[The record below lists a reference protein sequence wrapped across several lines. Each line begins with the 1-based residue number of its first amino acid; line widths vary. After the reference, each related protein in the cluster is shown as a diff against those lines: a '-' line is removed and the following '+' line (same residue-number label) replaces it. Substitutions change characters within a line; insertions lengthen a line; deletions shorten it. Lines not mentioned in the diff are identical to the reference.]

1 VTDIFPL
8 VILAIGMV
16 TVIGLI
22 VGLRLNA
29 FLALLIAAIVVSLLS
44 PGELAIKIT
53 RVAVAFGTTA
63 GSIGIVIALAAVI
76 GKAMMDSGAADR
88 IVRGFISL
96 LGEERGGVALLSS
109 GYVLGIPVFFDTV
122 FYLLVP
128 LARSMYR
135 RTKKRYLM
143 YLMAIGAGGAIT
155 HTMVP
160 PTPGPLVLAETMGI
174 DLGVMILVGAVVAV
188 PCAVVGLLFAGWLDS
203 RMPVHPTGDE
213 AGVPQPDFAPE
224 PTLPGLIPSLLPIV
238 LPVLLIS
245 ANTLVS
251 TFEDAPGASQA
262 WASMAPYTAVLGNSN
277 LALLLS
283 AFVAMWLYYDQRRP
297 SRDDMAEMVESALM
311 SGGVIIL
318 ITAAGG
324 AFGAMLREA
333 QIGPAIQNLFAGSL
347 SASPLTLIL
356 LAFGISSLLK
366 IAQGSST
373 VAMITAAAMMMAI
386 LSEAE
391 ALPFHAVYLATA
403 IASGSLVVSWMN
415 DSGFWIYTKMGGL
428 TVVQGLKSWTTLLMV
443 LGFTGLSITLLLA
456 LVFPLV

>member
-1 VTDIFPL
+1 MSELFPL
-8 VILAIGMV
+8 VILGIGMV

-29 FLALLIAAIVVSLLS
+29 FLALLIAALLVSFLA
-44 PGELAIKIT
+44 PGELSEKVT
-53 RVAVAFGTTA
+53 RVAAAFGSTA

-88 IVRGFISL
+88 IVRGFLSL

-109 GYVLGIPVFFDTV
+109 GYVLGVPVFFDTV

-135 RTKKRYLM
+135 RTRKNYLK

-160 PTPGPLVLAETMGI
+160 PTPGPLVLAETMGL
-174 DLGVMILVGAVVAV
+174 DLGAMIMAGAAIAI
-188 PCAVVGLLFAGWLDS
+188 PCAVVGLAFASWLDR
-203 RMPVHPTGDE
+203 RMPVHLSGDE
-213 AGVPQPDFAPE
+213 AGVPQPDYAPE

-245 ANTLVS
+245 TKTLVD
-251 TFEDAPGASQA
+251 TVGGADGASPV
-262 WASMAPYTAVLGNSN
+262 WASIAPYTAVLGNAN
-277 LALLLS
+277 MALLLS
-283 AFVAMWLYYDQRRP
+283 AAVALWLYWDQRRP
-297 SRDDMAEMVESALM
+297 SRDDLAAMVEDALM

-333 QIGPAIQNLFAGSL
+333 QLGPAIEALFAGSL
-347 SASPLTLIL
+347 TTSPVILIL
-356 LAFGISSLLK
+356 LAFAISALLK
-366 IAQGSST
+366 TAQGSST
-373 VAMITAAAMMMAI
+373 VAMITASAMMMAI
-386 LSEAE
+386 LDDIGT
-391 ALPFHAVYLATA
+391 LPFHLVYLATA
-403 IASGSLVVSWMN
+403 IASGSLVFSWMN

-428 TVVQGLKSWTTLLMV
+428 TVVQGLKSWTTLLFV
-443 LGFTGLSITLLLA
+443 LGLTGLATTLLLA
-456 LVFPLV
+456 LLFPLA

>member
-1 VTDIFPL
+1 MSELFPL
-8 VILAIGMV
+8 VILGIGMV

-29 FLALLIAAIVVSLLS
+29 FLALLIAAILVSFLA
-44 PGELAIKIT
+44 PGELSEKIT
-53 RVAVAFGTTA
+53 RVAAAFGSTA

-88 IVRGFISL
+88 IVRGFLSL

-109 GYVLGIPVFFDTV
+109 GYVLGVPVFFDTV

-135 RTKKRYLM
+135 RTRKHYLK

-174 DLGVMILVGAVVAV
+174 DLGTMIIAGAIIAL
-188 PCAVVGLLFAGWLDS
+188 PCAALGLAFAGWLDR
-203 RMPVHPTGDE
+203 RMPVHLTGDE
-213 AGVPQPDFAPE
+213 AGVPEPDFAPE
-224 PTLPGLIPSLLPIV
+224 PTLPALIPSLLPIV
-238 LPVLLIS
+238 LPVVLIS
-245 ANTLVS
+245 ANTVVETLGGGD
-251 TFEDAPGASQA
+251 DASAI
-262 WASMAPYTAVLGNSN
+262 WASIAPYAAVLGNPN
-277 LALLLS
+277 MALLLS
-283 AFVAMWLYYDQRRP
+283 AAVALWLYWDQRGP
-297 SRDDMAEMVESALM
+297 TRDEMAAMVEDALM

-333 QIGPAIQNLFAGSL
+333 QLGPAIEALFAGSL
-347 SASPLTLIL
+347 STSPVVLIL
-356 LAFGISSLLK
+356 LAFTISALLK
-366 IAQGSST
+366 TAQGSST
-373 VAMITAAAMMMAI
+373 VAMITASAMMMAI
-386 LSEAE
+386 LEDVGT
-391 ALPFHAVYLATA
+391 LPIHMVYLATA
-403 IASGSLVVSWMN
+403 ISSGSLVFSWMN

-428 TVVQGLKSWTTLLMV
+428 TVVQGLKSWTSLLFV
-443 LGFTGLSITLLLA
+443 LGLTGLATTLLLA
-456 LVFPLV
+456 LLFPLA

>member
-1 VTDIFPL
+1 MTELYPL

-22 VGLRLNA
+22 VGLRMNA
-29 FLALLIAAIVVSLLS
+29 FIALLIAAIVVSMLA
-44 PGELAIKIT
+44 PGELAEKIS
-53 RVAVAFGTTA
+53 RVATAFGSTA

-88 IVRGFISL
+88 IVRGFLNL
-96 LGEERGGVALLSS
+96 LGEKRGGVALLSS
-109 GYVLGIPVFFDTV
+109 GYVLGVPVFFDTV

-135 RTKKRYLM
+135 RTRRNYLL

-174 DLGVMILVGAVVAV
+174 DLGVMILMGAVVAL
-188 PCAVVGLLFAGWLDS
+188 PCAVVGLLYAGWLDS
-203 RMPVHPTGDE
+203 RMPVHLTGEE

-245 ANTLVS
+245 ANTVVS
-251 TFEDAPGASQA
+251 TFAGAEGASPFWTA
-262 WASMAPYTAVLGNSN
+262 AAPYAAVLGNSN

-283 AFVAMWLYYDQRRP
+283 TFVALWLYYDQRRP
-297 SRDDMAEMVESALM
+297 TRDEMATMVEDALM

-333 QIGPAIQNLFAGSL
+333 QIGPAIQSLFAGSL
-347 SASPLTLIL
+347 SSSPVMLIL
-356 LAFGISSLLK
+356 LSFTISSLLK

-373 VAMITAAAMMMAI
+373 VAMITASAMMMAI
-386 LSEAE
+386 LTEAGP
-391 ALPFHAVYLATA
+391 LPFHLVYLATA

-428 TVVQGLKSWTTLLMV
+428 TVVQGLKSWTTLLLV
-443 LGFTGLSITLLLA
+443 LGFTGLTMTLVLA
-456 LVFPLV
+456 LLFPLA

>member
-1 VTDIFPL
+1 VTDLYPL
-8 VILAIGMV
+8 LILALGMI

-29 FLALLIAAIVVSLLS
+29 FLALIIAAILVSLLA
-44 PGELAIKIT
+44 PGEPGIKIA
-53 RVAVAFGTTA
+53 RVAEAFGSTA
-63 GSIGIVIALAAVI
+63 GSIGIVIALASVI

-88 IVRGFISL
+88 VVRGFLSL
-96 LGEERGGVALLSS
+96 LGEKRSPVALLSS
-109 GYVLGIPVFFDTV
+109 GYVLGVPVFFDTV

-135 RTKKRYLM
+135 RTRRNYLL

-160 PTPGPLVLAETMGI
+160 PTPGPLVLAETLGI
-174 DLGVMILVGAVVAV
+174 DLGVMILMGAVIAL
-188 PCAVVGLLFAGWLDS
+188 PCAVIALAYARWLDS
-203 RMPVHPTGDE
+203 RMPVHLSGDE

-224 PTLPGLIPSLLPIV
+224 PTLPALIPSLLPIV

-245 ANTLVS
+245 MNTLVG
-251 TFEDAPGASQA
+251 TFEDAPGASPV
-262 WASMAPYTAVLGNSN
+262 WAALSPWAALLGNSN

-283 AFVAMWLYYDQRRP
+283 AFVALWLYWDQRRP
-297 SRDDMAEMVESALM
+297 TRDEMATAVEEALM

-333 QIGPAIQNLFAGSL
+333 QIGPAIEGLFAGSL
-347 SASPLTLIL
+347 TGSPVTLLL

-366 IAQGSST
+366 TAQGSST
-373 VAMITAAAMMMAI
+373 VAMITSSAMMGAM
-386 LSEAE
+386 LTEAGS
-391 ALPFHAVYLATA
+391 LPFHLVYLATA
-403 IASGSLVVSWMN
+403 IASGSLVFSWMN

-428 TVVQGLKSWTTLLMV
+428 TVTQGLKSWTTALMV
-443 LGFTGLSITLLLA
+443 LGFSGLLITILLA

>member
-1 VTDIFPL
+1 VADLYPL

-29 FLALLIAAIVVSLLS
+29 FIALIVAAIIVSFLA
-44 PGELAIKIT
+44 PGEPADKIT
-53 RVAVAFGTTA
+53 RVATAFGSTA

-88 IVRGFISL
+88 IVRMFVSL
-96 LGEERGGVALLSS
+96 VGEDRGSVALLSS

-128 LARSMYR
+128 LARSMYNRTR
-135 RTKKRYLM
+135 RNYLM

-160 PTPGPLVLAETMGI
+160 PTPGPLVLAETLGI
-174 DLGVMILVGAVVAV
+174 DLGAMILMGAVVAL
-188 PCAVVGLLFAGWLDS
+188 PCAIVGLLYAGWLDR
-203 RMPVHPTGDE
+203 RMPVHLSSE
-213 AGVPQPDFAPE
+213 AAGVPQPDFAPA
-224 PTLPGLIPSLLPIV
+224 PTLPGLIPSLLPII

-245 ANTLVS
+245 TNTVVGTLSAREGAAPFWIDLV
-251 TFEDAPGASQA
+251 
-262 WASMAPYTAVLGNSN
+262 PYAAIFGNSN
-277 LALLLS
+277 LALLVS
-283 AFVAMWLYYDQRRP
+283 AFVAMWLYYSQRRP
-297 SRDDMAEMVESALM
+297 TRDEMAEMVETALM

-333 QIGPAIQNLFAGSL
+333 QIGPAIQSLFEGSLAGSPVVL
-347 SASPLTLIL
+347 LL

-366 IAQGSST
+366 TAQGSST
-373 VAMITAAAMMMAI
+373 VAMITASAMMAAMFTGGAP
-386 LSEAE
+386 
-391 ALPFHAVYLATA
+391 LPFHLVYLATA
-403 IASGSLVVSWMN
+403 IASGSLVISWMN

-443 LGFTGLSITLLLA
+443 LGFTGLTITIVLA
-456 LVFPLV
+456 LLFPLV

>member
-1 VTDIFPL
+1 VADLYPL

-29 FLALLIAAIVVSLLS
+29 FIALIVAAIIVSFLA
-44 PGELAIKIT
+44 PGEPADKIT
-53 RVAVAFGTTA
+53 RVAAAFGSTA

-88 IVRGFISL
+88 IVRMFVSL
-96 LGEERGGVALLSS
+96 VGEDKGSVALLSS

-128 LARSMYR
+128 LARSMYNRTR
-135 RTKKRYLM
+135 RNYLM

-160 PTPGPLVLAETMGI
+160 PTPGPLVLAETLGI
-174 DLGVMILVGAVVAV
+174 DLGAMILMGAVVAL
-188 PCAVVGLLFAGWLDS
+188 PCAIVGLLYAGWLDR
-203 RMPVHPTGDE
+203 RMPVHLSSE
-213 AGVPQPDFAPE
+213 AAGVPQPDFAPA
-224 PTLPGLIPSLLPIV
+224 PTLPGLIPSLLPII

-245 ANTLVS
+245 TNTVVGTLSAREGAAPFWIDLV
-251 TFEDAPGASQA
+251 
-262 WASMAPYTAVLGNSN
+262 PYAAIFGNSN
-277 LALLLS
+277 LALLVS
-283 AFVAMWLYYDQRRP
+283 AFVAMWLYYSQRRP
-297 SRDDMAEMVESALM
+297 TRDEMAAMVETALM

-333 QIGPAIQNLFAGSL
+333 QIGPAIQSLFEGNLAGSPVVL
-347 SASPLTLIL
+347 LL

-366 IAQGSST
+366 TAQGSST
-373 VAMITAAAMMMAI
+373 VAMITASAMMAAMFTGGAP
-386 LSEAE
+386 
-391 ALPFHAVYLATA
+391 LPFHLVYLATA
-403 IASGSLVVSWMN
+403 IASGSLVFSWMN

-443 LGFTGLSITLLLA
+443 LGFTGLTITIVLA
-456 LVFPLV
+456 LLFPFV